1 MSHKSY
7 FHAPFS
13 KNLAFSPKKA
23 YNSLGKP
30 KRQGNNFG
38 GQNNG
43 LYYNFS
49 RQKRIIRWLHHG
61 RPQRRFGFGA
71 FHGQKVRGRAAGG
84 APGRLSVGD
93 LPCGGAAARPCA
105 ADDGHAQRGGRRGH
119 LGGSGC
125 QCGPCGHD
133 GYRDHHVQP
142 ARSGCRSAGG
152 VPARQR
158 GTAGSARRH
167 WRGGHRLPR
176 VALYPHGPRGRG
188 APGRAAPDVRHL

>member
-1 MSHKSY
+1 MEVVVNWHPSYNFSINSVVSHKSY
-7 FHAPFS
+7 FRAPFS

-84 APGRLSVGD
+84 APGRLSVSD

-105 ADDGHAQRGGRRGH
+105 ADAFVVRRGTPPKTKDPNPS
-119 LGGSGC
+119 LSRNGSDLSC
-125 QCGPCGHD
+125 L
-133 GYRDHHVQP
+133 VQLRNQNP
-142 ARSGCRSAGG
+142 NHFPLLWIPLLFQKEWS
-152 VPARQR
+152 VYP
-158 GTAGSARRH
+158 
-167 WRGGHRLPR
+167 
-176 VALYPHGPRGRG
+176 LYS
-188 APGRAAPDVRHL
+188 